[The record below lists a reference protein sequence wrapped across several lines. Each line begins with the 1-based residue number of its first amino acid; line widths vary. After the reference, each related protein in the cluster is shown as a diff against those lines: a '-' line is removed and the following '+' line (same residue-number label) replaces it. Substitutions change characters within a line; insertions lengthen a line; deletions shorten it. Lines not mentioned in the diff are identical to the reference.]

1 MKELLTI
8 AGLFFSAVALT
19 FSMDA
24 AGAFLTAPTASF
36 GRLVEIAKGQPAARA
51 TPPSLDDILS
61 GRRGAAAADAGAML
75 TP

>member
-8 AGLFFSAVALT
+8 SGLFFSAVALV

-24 AGAFLTAPTASF
+24 TAPSANF
-36 GRLVEIAKGQPAARA
+36 AKLVEIAKDQAAARA